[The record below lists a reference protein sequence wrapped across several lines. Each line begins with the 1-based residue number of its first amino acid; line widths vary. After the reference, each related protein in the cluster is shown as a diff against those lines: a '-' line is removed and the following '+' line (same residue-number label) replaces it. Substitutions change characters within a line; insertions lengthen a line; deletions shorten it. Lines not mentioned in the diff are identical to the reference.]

1 MPISP
6 ARIAAF
12 QILKRVETDGG
23 YASDLIARNTT
34 LDSRD
39 AGLASQIVYGCL
51 RYMAQLDHLAL
62 RYAGRRSLKLDV
74 AVSIALRMGIFQ
86 IRHLDRIPVHAAVS
100 ESVELV
106 KWAGK
111 RSASGLVNAIL
122 RKANREPVEW
132 PNRETALSCPEWLL
146 ARWSREYGEE
156 GAKQVALAALQEPE
170 TYVRGDRVQDIGSQ
184 SVVPWLDL
192 KPGDAFLD
200 ICAAPGNKT
209 LQAMETGI
217 SAVAC
222 DIHMHRLAGLR
233 SLGCPLVQLDA
244 EKPLPFRQAFDKIL
258 IDVPCSGT
266 GTLGRNPEIKWRL
279 TPDDL
284 ESLATTQRAILRNA
298 LGALKPGGRAVYSTC
313 SLEPQENKAVVERV
327 LALLPEF
334 DQLSEH
340 QRLPGR
346 EPGDGFYTSVIA
358 RKAPVP
364 GVY

>member
-12 QILKRVETDGG
+12 QILKRVETDHG
-23 YASDLIARNTT
+23 YASDLIARATQ

-51 RYMAQLDHLAL
+51 RYMAQLDYLAL
-62 RYAGRRSLKLDV
+62 RYASRRAMKLDV
-74 AVSIALRMGIFQ
+74 EVSIALRMGIFQ

-111 RSASGLVNAIL
+111 RSAAGLVNAIL
-122 RKANREPVEW
+122 RKVNREPVEW
-132 PNRETALSCPEWLL
+132 PDREKALSCPEWLL
-146 ARWSREYGEE
+146 TRWSREFGDEA
-156 GAKQVALAALQEPE
+156 AKAIALAALVEPE

-184 SVVPWLDL
+184 SVVPWLEL
-192 KPGDAFLD
+192 RAGEAFLD
-200 ICAAPGNKT
+200 VCAAPGNKT
-209 LQAMETGI
+209 RQALETAVC
-217 SAVAC
+217 AVAG
-222 DIHMHRLAGLR
+222 DRHMHRLAGLHT
-233 SLGCPLVQLDA
+233 LGCPLVQLDA
-244 EKPLPFRQAFDKIL
+244 EKPLPFAPASFDKIL

-279 TPDDL
+279 IPDDL
-284 ESLATTQRAILRNA
+284 ENLATTQRAILRNA
-298 LGALKPGGRAVYSTC
+298 LGVLKPGGRALYSTC

-334 DQLSEH
+334 ELVSQD

-346 EPGDGFYTSVIA
+346 DEGDGFYTAVIV
-358 RKAPVP
+358 RRP
-364 GVY
+364 

>member
-12 QILKRVETDGG
+12 QILKRVETDNG
-23 YASDLIARNTT
+23 YASDLIARATQ

-39 AGLASQIVYGCL
+39 AGLTSQIVYGCL
-51 RYMAQLDHLAL
+51 RYMAQLDYLAL
-62 RYAGRRSLKLDV
+62 KYSKRRALKLDV

-111 RSASGLVNAIL
+111 RSAAGLVNAIL
-122 RKANREPVEW
+122 RKVNREPVDW
-132 PNRETALSCPEWLL
+132 PDREKALSCPEWLL
-146 ARWSREYGEE
+146 TRWAREYGDEAAAAI
-156 GAKQVALAALQEPE
+156 AKAALEEPK
-170 TYVRGDRVQDIGSQ
+170 TYRRGERVQDIGSQ

-192 KPGDAFLD
+192 KEGDRFLD

-209 LQAMETGI
+209 AQAIETPLK
-217 SAVAC
+217 AVAS
-222 DIHMHRLAGLR
+222 DRHMHRLTGLR
-233 SLGCPLVQLDA
+233 GLGIPLVQLDA
-244 EKPLPFRQAFDKIL
+244 EKQLPFRAASFDKIL

-279 TPDDL
+279 IPDDL
-284 ESLATTQRAILRNA
+284 ENLATTQRAILRNA
-298 LGALKPGGRAVYSTC
+298 LAVLKPGGRAVYSTC
-313 SLEPQENKAVVERV
+313 SLEPQENKTVVDRV
-327 LALLPEF
+327 LALLPGF
-334 DQLSEH
+334 TLVSQD

-346 EPGDGFYTSVIA
+346 DEGDGFYTAVIV
-358 RKAPVP
+358 RQP
-364 GVY
+364 

>member
-23 YASDLIARNTT
+23 YASDLIGRAVQ

-51 RYMAQLDHLAL
+51 RYMTQLDYLAL
-62 RYAGRRSLKLDV
+62 RYAGRKSLKLDV

-86 IRHLDRIPVHAAVS
+86 IRHLDRVPAHAAVS

-111 RSASGLVNAIL
+111 RSAAGLVNAIL
-122 RKANREPVEW
+122 RKANRNAIEW
-132 PNRETALSCPEWLL
+132 PDRETALSCPEWLL
-146 ARWSREYGEE
+146 TRWSRAYGDDAARKIALSALEE
-156 GAKQVALAALQEPE
+156 PK
-170 TYVRGDRVQDIGSQ
+170 TYSRGDRVQDIGSQ
-184 SVVPWLDL
+184 SVVPWLEL
-192 KPGDAFLD
+192 KAGESFLD

-209 LQAMETGI
+209 AQALETAVH
-217 SAVAC
+217 AVAA
-222 DIHMHRLAGLR
+222 DLHMHRLQAL
-233 SLGCPLVQLDA
+233 STLSCPRVQLDG
-244 EKPLPFRQAFDKIL
+244 EKPLPFRPASFDKIL

-279 TPDDL
+279 TPDDV
-284 ESLATTQRAILRNA
+284 ENIAPVQRAILRNA
-298 LGALKPGGRAVYSTC
+298 LAVLKPGGRAVYSTC
-313 SLEPQENKAVVERV
+313 SLEKQENQAVVEKV

-334 DQLSEH
+334 RLISQD

-346 EPGDGFYTSVIA
+346 EEGDGFYTAVIV
-358 RKAPVP
+358 RS
-364 GVY
+364 

>member
-12 QILKRVETDGG
+12 QILKRVETDHG
-23 YASDLIARNTT
+23 YASDLIARSTV
-34 LDSRD
+34 DSRD

-51 RYMAQLDHLAL
+51 RYMAQLDYLAL
-62 RYAGRRSLKLDV
+62 KYASRNNMKLDV

-111 RSASGLVNAIL
+111 RSAAGLVNAIL
-122 RKANREPVEW
+122 RKVNREPVDW
-132 PNRETALSCPEWLL
+132 PDREKALSCPEWLL
-146 ARWSREYGEE
+146 ARWSREYGEVNAARI
-156 GAKQVALAALQEPE
+156 AKAALEEPK
-170 TYVRGDRVQDIGSQ
+170 TYLRGDRAQDIGSQ
-184 SVVPWLDL
+184 SVVPWLELQPNDR
-192 KPGDAFLD
+192 FLD

-209 LQAMETGI
+209 AQALETPVR
-217 SAVAC
+217 AVAC
-222 DIHMHRLAGLR
+222 DIHMHRLAGLHT
-233 SLGCPLVQLDA
+233 LGGIPLVQLDA
-244 EKPLPFRQAFDKIL
+244 EKPLPFAPESFDKIL

-279 TPDDL
+279 VPDDL
-284 ESLATTQRAILRNA
+284 EALATSQRAILRNA
-298 LGALKPGGRAVYSTC
+298 LAVLKPGGRAVYSTC
-313 SLEPQENKAVVERV
+313 SLEAQENKQVVDRV

-334 DQLSEH
+334 EVVSQD

-346 EPGDGFYTSVIA
+346 EEGDGFYTAVVV
-358 RKAPVP
+358 RKT
-364 GVY
+364 

>member
-12 QILKRVETDGG
+12 QILKRVETDHG
-23 YASDLIARNTT
+23 YASDLLARATQ

-39 AGLASQIVYGCL
+39 AGLTSQIVYGCL
-51 RYMAQLDHLAL
+51 RYMAQLDYLAL
-62 RYAGRRSLKLDV
+62 RYAGRKALKLDV

-111 RSASGLVNAIL
+111 RSAAGLVNAIL

-132 PNRETALSCPEWLL
+132 PDRATALSCPEWLL
-146 ARWSREYGEE
+146 TRWSREYGEE
-156 GAKQVALAALQEPE
+156 AAAKIALAALVEPQ
-170 TYVRGDRVQDIGSQ
+170 TYLRGDRVQDIGSQ
-184 SVVPWLDL
+184 SVIPWLAL
-192 KPGDAFLD
+192 KPGDTFLD
-200 ICAAPGNKT
+200 LCAAPGNKT
-209 LQAMETGI
+209 AQALEIPIKATA
-217 SAVAC
+217 S
-222 DIHMHRLAGLR
+222 DRHMHRLTGLR
-233 SLGCPLVQLDA
+233 TLGCPLVQLDA
-244 EKPLPFRQAFDKIL
+244 EKPLPFAAASFDKVL

-284 ESLATTQRAILRNA
+284 ENLAATQRAILRNGLA
-298 LGALKPGGRAVYSTC
+298 VLKPGGLAVYSTC

-334 DQLSEH
+334 ENVSKD

-346 EPGDGFYTSVIA
+346 DEGDGFYTAVIA
-358 RKAPVP
+358 RK
-364 GVY
+364 GV

>member
-12 QILKRVETDGG
+12 QILKRVETDHG
-23 YASDLIARNTT
+23 YASDLIARTT

-39 AGLASQIVYGCL
+39 AGLTSQIVYGCL
-51 RYMAQLDHLAL
+51 RYMAQLDDLAL
-62 RYAGRRSLKLDV
+62 KYANRRALKLDV

-111 RSASGLVNAIL
+111 RSAAGLVNAIL

-132 PNRETALSCPEWLL
+132 PEREKAFSCPEWLL
-146 ARWSREYGEE
+146 ARWSKEYGDDN
-156 GAKQVALAALQEPE
+156 AKAIALAALQEPKS
-170 TYVRGDRVQDIGSQ
+170 YLRGDRVQDIGSQ

-192 KPGDAFLD
+192 QAGDKFLD
-200 ICAAPGNKT
+200 VCAAPGNKT
-209 LQAMETGI
+209 AQALETSI
-217 SAVAC
+217 KPVAC
-222 DIHMHRLAGLR
+222 DIHMHRLAGLHT
-233 SLGCPLVQLDA
+233 LDIPLVQLDA
-244 EKPLPFRQAFDKIL
+244 EKPLPFAPASFDKIL

-279 TPDDL
+279 VPDDL
-284 ESLATTQRAILRNA
+284 EALATTQRAILRNA
-298 LGALKPGGRAVYSTC
+298 LAVLKSGGRALYSTC
-313 SLEPQENKAVVERV
+313 SLEPQENRAVVERV

-334 DQLSEH
+334 EVIKQD

-346 EPGDGFYTSVIA
+346 DEGDGFYTAVIV
-358 RKAPVP
+358 RK
-364 GVY
+364 

>member
-12 QILKRVETDGG
+12 QILKRVETDNG
-23 YASDLIARNTT
+23 YASDLIARATQ

-51 RYMAQLDHLAL
+51 RYMAQLDYLAL
-62 RYAGRRSLKLDV
+62 RYASRRAMKLDV

-111 RSASGLVNAIL
+111 RSAAGLVNAIL
-122 RKANREPVEW
+122 RKVNREPVEW
-132 PNRETALSCPEWLL
+132 PDREKALSCPEWLL
-146 ARWSREYGEE
+146 TRWSREFGEE
-156 GAKQVALAALQEPE
+156 AAKAVALAALVEPE
-170 TYVRGDRVQDIGSQ
+170 TYLRGDRVQDIGSQ
-184 SVVPWLDL
+184 SVVPWLEL
-192 KPGDAFLD
+192 KPGEAFLD
-200 ICAAPGNKT
+200 VCAAPGNKT
-209 LQAMETGI
+209 RQALETAV
-217 SAVAC
+217 SAVAG
-222 DIHMHRLAGLR
+222 DRHMHRLVGLR
-233 SLGCPLVQLDA
+233 TLGCPLVQLDA
-244 EKPLPFRQAFDKIL
+244 EKPLPFAPASFDKIL

-279 TPDDL
+279 IPDDL
-284 ESLATTQRAILRNA
+284 ENLAPTQRAIFRNA
-298 LGALKPGGRAVYSTC
+298 LGVLKPGGRAVYSTC

-334 DQLSEH
+334 ELVSQH

-346 EPGDGFYTSVIA
+346 DEGDGFYTAVIV
-358 RKAPVP
+358 RKP
-364 GVY
+364 

>member
-12 QILKRVETDGG
+12 QILKRVETDHG
-23 YASDLIARNTT
+23 YASDLIGRATQ

-39 AGLASQIVYGCL
+39 AGLTSQIVYGCL
-51 RYMAQLDHLAL
+51 RYMAQLDYLAL
-62 RYAGRRSLKLDV
+62 KYASRRALKLDV

-111 RSASGLVNAIL
+111 RSAAGLVNAIL
-122 RKANREPVEW
+122 RKVNREPVDW
-132 PNRETALSCPEWLL
+132 PDREKALSCPEWLL
-146 ARWSREYGEE
+146 TRWSREYGDTN
-156 GAKQVALAALQEPE
+156 ARNIALAALQEPQ
-170 TYVRGDRVQDIGSQ
+170 TYFRGDRVQDIGSQ
-184 SVVPWLDL
+184 SIVPWLEL
-192 KPGDAFLD
+192 KESDRFLD

-209 LQAMETGI
+209 AQALETPI
-217 SAVAC
+217 TAVAC
-222 DIHMHRLAGLR
+222 DLHRHRLEGLQ
-233 SLGCPLVQLDA
+233 SLNIPLVQLDA
-244 EKPLPFRQAFDKIL
+244 EKQLPFAPASFDKIL

-279 TPDDL
+279 VPDDL
-284 ESLATTQRAILRNA
+284 EALATTQRAILRNA
-298 LGALKPGGRAVYSTC
+298 LAVLKPGGRAVYSTC

-327 LALLPEF
+327 LALLPEYELVQQ
-334 DQLSEH
+334 D

-346 EPGDGFYTSVIA
+346 EEGDGFYTAVIV
-358 RKAPVP
+358 RKP
-364 GVY
+364 